1 MPEPEITDNT
11 ALHRFELETDGETAF
26 VLYSK
31 SQNSLRLVHTEVP
44 DALRGK
50 GVGSKLIAGVL
61 RLARQSKLTVVPSC
75 PFVAEYLSRHH
86 EYLPIVEP
94 EYRRRIQ
101 SSE

>member
-11 ALHRFELETDGETAF
+11 LLHRFELQEDGETAF
-26 VLYSK
+26 LLYSK

-50 GVGSKLIAGVL
+50 GIGSKLVGGVL
-61 RLARQSKLTVVPSC
+61 RLAKQNKLSVVPSC

-94 EYRRRIQ
+94 EFRRRIQ